1 MATTDDSTT
10 TSDGDPLGIREQFHQ
25 AALASGFV
33 PPEVTV
39 VLADTPPPGFPP
51 GIQVDQITFSDWSL
65 RIDVAGVHI
74 ARIGTAQDAVTVC
87 NWASANGWAVRP
99 SGSNHN
105 WSPFLVAPETAA
117 SPPVIFVDTSK
128 LDSAGF
134 EVDVSANP
142 LATFGAGLTLE
153 AASAYLAGLDN
164 GGRSAA
170 PGYAF
175 PQLPAPGNLTL
186 GGALAIGAHGTVVP
200 SNNGSNPSLMGC
212 LSNLITEFDA
222 VVTDPT
228 TSGQANY
235 ALRTF
240 KRTDVDAAA
249 FLVHLG
255 RAFVT
260 SVTMLVEPNSYLQ
273 LTCLFPQVSDLLG
286 APTHDSPDQFS
297 ALLDTYGRIEVLW
310 FPFNDQAFVQANQRQ
325 KTAIEP
331 QVAGPYNFPWMNTV
345 TPELNAAIAHQLKTT
360 PSATPAFTKGEF
372 ATAVE
377 NEKGKVY
384 NGISRDL
391 EIYLKDTTL
400 RVTLWG
406 WAIQIPR
413 SQVQYVANEFF
424 EQVRSQLNVAE
435 SNGVYPINAAMEIRC
450 TTVDSR
456 DALPWADSVPAPLAA
471 TNPVD
476 PSLDTVIWLNV
487 GTITGTPG
495 ANEFYTELETWLL
508 TTFESWTWTGR
519 VRPEWSKAWAYTDA
533 GPWTNPDTI
542 QTIRAA
548 FPAGD
553 PPFDFAWAQGRLAA
567 YDRGNIFRSPLLEQL
582 FDLPGAEIS

>member
-1 MATTDDSTT
+1 MANTDDATT
-10 TSDGDPLGIREQFHQ
+10 TSDGDPLNIRDQFHRD
-25 AALASGFV
+25 ALAAGFV
-33 PPEVTV
+33 PPEAPSVM
-39 VLADTPPPGFPP
+39 ADSPPEGFPP
-51 GIQVDQITFSDWSL
+51 DIPVDQITFSDWSL
-65 RIDVAGVHI
+65 RINVAGVYI
-74 ARIGTAQDAVTVC
+74 ARIATAQDAVTVC
-87 NWASANGWAVRP
+87 NWAAANGWAVRP
-99 SGSNHN
+99 SGANHN
-105 WSPFLVAPETAA
+105 WSPFLLAPGTAA

-128 LDSAGF
+128 LTGTSF
-134 EVDVSANP
+134 EYDGNP
-142 LATFGAGLTLE
+142 LATFGTGLTLE

-164 GGRSAA
+164 GGLSAA

-200 SNNGSNPSLMGC
+200 TKGGSSPYLMGC
-212 LSNLITEFDA
+212 LSNLITGFEA

-228 TSGQANY
+228 KTGQTTY
-235 ALRTF
+235 ELRTF
-240 KRTDVDAAA
+240 QRTDVDAAA

-255 RAFVT
+255 RTFVT
-260 SVTMLVEPNSYLQ
+260 SVTMLVEPNYYLQ

-286 APTHDSPDQFS
+286 APSQDSPGQFS
-297 ALLDTYGRIEVLW
+297 ALLDEYGRIEILW

-325 KTAIEP
+325 ETAIEP
-331 QVAGPYNFPWMNTV
+331 QVAGPYNFPWMNSV
-345 TPELNAAIAHQLKTT
+345 TPDLNAAIAHQLKTT
-360 PSATPAFTKGEF
+360 PSDTPAFTKGELGM
-372 ATAVE
+372 AASKE
-377 NEKGKVY
+377 NGKVY

-413 SQVQYVANEFF
+413 SQVQYVANEFY
-424 EQVRSQLNVAE
+424 EQVQSQLSAAE
-435 SNGVYPINAAMEIRC
+435 SKGEYPVNAAMEIRC
-450 TTVDSR
+450 TTVDSL
-456 DALPWADSVPAPLAA
+456 DGLPWDDAVPAPLAA

-495 ANEFYTELETWLL
+495 ANEFFTELEAWLL
-508 TTFESWTWTGR
+508 TTFESWTLTGR

-548 FPAGD
+548 FPASD
-553 PPFDFAWAQGRLAA
+553 PPFDFAWVQGRLAA
-567 YDRGNIFRSPLLEQL
+567 YDQGNIFRSPLLEQL
-582 FDLPGAEIS
+582 FELPGAEIP